1 MRRGTKE
8 GGTTVEGRSWP
19 GPCLFSTKVES
30 SLISFRGMPLM
41 VLAEENA
48 MGKIVDAPD
57 GQTLELPAVGR
68 IAFESMEG
76 FRLFMVYEG

>member
-1 MRRGTKE
+1 
-8 GGTTVEGRSWP
+8 
-19 GPCLFSTKVES
+19 
-30 SLISFRGMPLM
+30 M

-76 FRLFMVYEG
+76 FRLLMVYEG